1 MEFLNQENVRE
12 LIDTEI
18 KGSAVTI
25 YIPMTSAGSSP
36 GILEKQTRFRDLI
49 KQAAQRVEEKD
60 PSSKLLK
67 EFRQKEAELIDNEA
81 FWQNQT
87 PGLLIC
93 ASEGV
98 WRTFHLPYE
107 TEEYVSAN
115 DTYFLAPV
123 LSILSDAQDYY
134 VLTIVQQNPKLFKG
148 DMYGLREADLALP
161 KDIIAA
167 DHIDEKNQ
175 KSENQ
180 GSAVGSSMNTGWYN
194 GRGGAKN
201 PQENDRMKYFRII
214 DNAVNKYVHDT
225 TPLILAGIDSEIA
238 EYRGMSKYPSI
249 LSAHIGGS
257 HGDARAHEL
266 AADAQRIIEQEVILP
281 AHKAAVENYENTH
294 GAFPERSAATKS
306 DIVEAAEQG
315 RVGTLLVRVTRATTD
330 AVRETLDAAK
340 RISFPDPEMS
350 ETLNQLAIKVWKM
363 SGKII
368 GLSNDEMPNGAPMV
382 AQLRY

>member
-1 MEFLNQENVRE
+1 MEFLNQDNVRE

-18 KGSAVTI
+18 KGSAVTV

-36 GILEKQTRFRDLI
+36 GILEKQTRFRDLM
-49 KQAAQRVEEKD
+49 KQAATRVEEKD

-67 EFRQKEAELIDNEA
+67 EFKQKEAELMADDS
-81 FWQNQT
+81 FWQDQT
-87 PGLLIC
+87 QGLLIC

-98 WRTFHLPYE
+98 WKTFHLPYE
-107 TEEYVSAN
+107 TEEYVSVN
-115 DTYFLAPV
+115 DSYFLAPV

-148 DMYGLREADLALP
+148 DMYGLREADLTLP

-214 DNAVNKYVHDT
+214 DNAVNKFVHDN

-238 EYRGMSKYPSI
+238 EYRGMSKYPNI
-249 LSAHIGGS
+249 LQTHIGGS
-257 HGDARAHEL
+257 HGDARAHQLL
-266 AADAQRIIEQEVILP
+266 AEAQHIIEEEVVRP
-281 AHKAAVENYENTH
+281 AHQAAIESYENIH
-294 GAFPERSAATKS
+294 GAFPERSADNKA

-315 RVGTLLVRVTRATTD
+315 RVGTLLVRITRATTN
-330 AVRETLDAAK
+330 AVKGTLDAAT
-340 RISFPDPEMS
+340 RITFPDPEMS

-368 GLSNDEMPNGAPMV
+368 GLSNDEMPHGAPML